1 MKKKISFLL
10 AVSLLTTLSGCGK
23 TQESPPAAE
32 TAPVLQTEAMTETVP
47 PETTETET
55 VPETTETETVPETT
69 ETETVP
75 ETAETETTA
84 EESDT
89 IQMDGLLSHDGI
101 VQIVTDSFKERE
113 FLSEIRYDDSQQA
126 YIISTWENGFGE
138 ICDKFNNFSEGWS
151 DVQNTALQNYSV
163 YYDMFQELDSKSGV
177 ILNLVDDRN
186 HDKKILSVQ
195 NHQIIYDMMEEKTPD
210 ELRQTTADI
219 LNQQFAE
226 TGKKAQAV
234 YDASEQA
241 YIISVWYDGLGE
253 DIENQA
259 VAPDKWNSQK
269 DIFRVMYDSIRA
281 ILQSSGDNTPLIM
294 KVVDERNHE
303 NTLVIMKDSE
313 IIYDILAE

>member
-55 VPETTETETVPETT
+55 VPEATETETVPETT

-126 YIISTWENGFGE
+126 
-138 ICDKFNNFSEGWS
+138 
-151 DVQNTALQNYSV
+151 
-163 YYDMFQELDSKSGV
+163 
-177 ILNLVDDRN
+177 
-186 HDKKILSVQ
+186 
-195 NHQIIYDMMEEKTPD
+195 
-210 ELRQTTADI
+210 
-219 LNQQFAE
+219 
-226 TGKKAQAV
+226 
-234 YDASEQA
+234 
-241 YIISVWYDGLGE
+241 
-253 DIENQA
+253 
-259 VAPDKWNSQK
+259 
-269 DIFRVMYDSIRA
+269 
-281 ILQSSGDNTPLIM
+281 
-294 KVVDERNHE
+294 
-303 NTLVIMKDSE
+303 
-313 IIYDILAE
+313 